1 VKGKRTLYEIYWE
14 ILTYSR
20 NPKSFTSIIHR
31 CNLNSKIGQ
40 QHIGFLEDKGYLER
54 IDEQGRNLLR
64 TTPAANPF
72 LDAFKQMYLELFNE
86 KPDFKL

>member
-1 VKGKRTLYEIYWE
+1 MKGKRTLYEIYWE

-40 QHIGFLEDKGYLER
+40 QHIGFLKRKGYLER
-54 IDEQGRNLLR
+54 IEEEGKNFLK
-64 TTPAANPF
+64 TTDAAKPF
-72 LDAFKQMYLELFNE
+72 LDVFKQMYLELFNE
-86 KPDFKL
+86 GPNFKL